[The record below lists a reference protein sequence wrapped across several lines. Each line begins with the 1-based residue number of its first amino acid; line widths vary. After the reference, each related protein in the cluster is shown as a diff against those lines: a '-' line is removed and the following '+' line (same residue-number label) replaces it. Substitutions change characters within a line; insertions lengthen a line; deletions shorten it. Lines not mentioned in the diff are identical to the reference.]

1 MNTRTSISERR
12 LSRRIVPLTW
22 VLWMACSAAGDA
34 LAQSQMPAQQP
45 MQQPMLPPMSQP
57 AAGATP
63 ASPKPV
69 IVSGTVPDEATR
81 AAVVGRL
88 REIYGAE
95 RVVDQLALGPVVAP
109 PQWAQ
114 YVGKLLSPSLKQ
126 VNHGQLSV
134 QGQTVQLQG
143 EVANEA
149 QRQQLAAEM
158 AQSLNPTYNVR
169 NGLRVAARE
178 QGLVDQALA
187 NRTIEFE
194 PGSAVLKPAGQL
206 ILDEMA
212 AALLQLRG
220 RRVALIG
227 HTDALGARPA
237 NVSLSLARAQ
247 AVKAYLIAKGVPA
260 DSLSTSGMGPDQP
273 VADNATEAGRAR
285 NRRIEFRVGA

>member
-1 MNTRTSISERR
+1 MSERK
-12 LSRRIVPLTW
+12 LSHRIVPLAWTW
-22 VLWMACSAAGDA
+22 WMVCGVVGDA
-34 LAQSQMPAQQP
+34 LAQTPMPTP
-45 MQQPMLPPMSQP
+45 TP
-57 AAGATP
+57 ATP
-63 ASPKPV
+63 QPV

-81 AAVVGRL
+81 ASVVGRL
-88 REIYGAE
+88 REIYGPG